1 MSISTFC
8 GMILSTKYA
17 RPRKNVHRSTEIAA
31 PVWET
36 EWLFCST
43 LSGQPSIG
51 TPKGCL
57 LPADA
62 LFYLNIVN
70 DKIFLAFTAPILRCV
85 KRNTYLCKIVRIPRR
100 GYSKRQIILSFTIIS
115 QFGRKVNVL
124 NVVFR
129 EDKLRSK
136 EKKGI
141 HNLGLI
147 RRFVMFIIKLLKVYY
162 HRSMKWVRNKN
173 RKKSGNRDPC
183 DLCQGIG
190 CV

>member
-70 DKIFLAFTAPILRCV
+70 DKIFWRSLRRFCV
-85 KRNTYLCKIVRIPRR
+85 MWNATLTFAKSCA
-100 GYSKRQIILSFTIIS
+100 S

-124 NVVFR
+124 NVV
-129 EDKLRSK
+129 
-136 EKKGI
+136 
-141 HNLGLI
+141 
-147 RRFVMFIIKLLKVYY
+147 FIIKLLKVYY
-162 HRSMKWVRNKN
+162 HRSMKRVRNKIGRN
-173 RKKSGNRDPC
+173 LETEIPVIFVKELVVYNFRTHRILWKDGIRWIPC
-183 DLCQGIG
+183 RSAAGSCWRAGGQTSSE
-190 CV
+190 